1 MRVSVGSMTVVLMVM
16 KVGAMMVALLAE
28 VGGALA
34 EFDLVRSTLL
44 AVLEFLLGLGSGS
57 GIQLM
62 ALGNLEM

>member
-1 MRVSVGSMTVVLMVM
+1 MRVSVGSMAVVLMVM

-34 EFDLVRSTLL
+34 EFDLARSTLL
-44 AVLEFLLGLGSGS
+44 AVFELELGLGSGS